1 MSCCRSSCVCPLVQ
15 YVLNT
20 QIRHAKK
27 RVDSNVHFSPQLL
40 EGQFARDWGT
50 TESEES
56 DFSEEGEAEEGAEG
70 TMEAHEAGEDLLLD
84 DLYCVA
90 CNKTFKTEK
99 A

>member
-1 MSCCRSSCVCPLVQ
+1 MCVHLFSI

-20 QIRHAKK
+20 QIRHTKK
-27 RVDSNVHFSPQLL
+27 YLDSNVDIPLQLL

-70 TMEAHEAGEDLLLD
+70 TMEAQETVEDPLLD

>member
-1 MSCCRSSCVCPLVQ
+1 M
-15 YVLNT
+15 
-20 QIRHAKK
+20 
-27 RVDSNVHFSPQLL
+27 L

-50 TESEES
+50 TESEGS
-56 DFSEEGEAEEGAEG
+56 DVSDEEEVVEG
-70 TMEAHEAGEDLLLD
+70 TEGTLEDHEAQEEELLLLD